1 MWCSNPSLLMENLGI
16 LSFLPTLLTE
26 LWWGLWWNSAHQPL
40 LHGVH
45 VGFLSLKVQFAEEVL
60 PSVAVHSVCLWEEL
74 QGPLTWT
81 SWVGT
86 QFFSIRSWS
95 EGLPRDISQHW
106 KPQVTWP
113 LNWLYLYATNVDSL
127 PVKLKVIVRIL
138 PTVMQKRIMILKD
151 MKKFW

>member
-1 MWCSNPSLLMENLGI
+1 MWCSNPSLLMEKLGI
-16 LSFLPTLLTE
+16 LSFLPTVLTE
-26 LWWGLWWNSAHQPL
+26 LGWGLWWNWVPASSALCPC
-40 LHGVH
+40 GVSISQSATCRGSSSICSCAFSVF
-45 VGFLSLKVQFAEEVL
+45 VGGTAGSSYVNPA
-60 PSVAVHSVCLWEEL
+60 
-74 QGPLTWT
+74 
-81 SWVGT
+81 GT

-113 LNWLYLYATNVDSL
+113 LNWLYLYATNVDNL

-151 MKKFW
+151 MKKVW